1 MGLQFLKDFLQKNIF
16 LSSSAANKLL
26 TIWRDRKKLRQN
38 ERKSYKMD
46 SKTLVY
52 ILKRLLLAILT
63 IWVVITVT
71 FFVVRLIPGG
81 PFLGEKAVTKEVEE
95 ALKAKYGLDVPVHE
109 QYVRYLS
116 DIVTEF
122 DFGPSIKLRGR
133 YVTDIIADGM
143 KTSAVLGVIAA
154 GIALVI
160 GVVLGAFAALR
171 RNKLIDRVIMVVT
184 TAFISMPSF
193 IMGTLL
199 LLLFSVT
206 LHVLPANGTTMAG
219 LILPIITLALYPTAH
234 ITRLTR
240 SSMLDVLGQDYI
252 RTAKAKGVSGAKII
266 FGHALKN
273 ALIPVITYFGPML
286 AYIVT
291 GSLVVEKIYAVP
303 GIGCE
308 FVNSITNRDYT
319 MIMGTTIV
327 LASLIVIMN
336 LVGDILYK
344 VVDPRINLE

>member
-1 MGLQFLKDFLQKNIF
+1 MSL
-16 LSSSAANKLL
+16 
-26 TIWRDRKKLRQN
+26 
-38 ERKSYKMD
+38 
-46 SKTLVY
+46 KTLLY
-52 ILKRLLLAILT
+52 IGKRILLALLT

-71 FFVVRLIPGG
+71 FFVMHAVPGDPFTSEKALPEAAKARLEEKFGLDKP
-81 PFLGEKAVTKEVEE
+81 LGEQYFSYLKDVVT
-95 ALKAKYGLDVPVHE
+95 D
-109 QYVRYLS
+109 
-116 DIVTEF
+116 F
-122 DFGPSIKLRGR
+122 DFGPSLKKDGMM
-133 YVTDIIADGM
+133 VQDIIADGL
-143 KTSAVLGVIAA
+143 KTSAKLGVIAA
-154 GIALVI
+154 AIAVVV
-160 GVVLGAFAALR
+160 GVVLGAVAALR
-171 RNKLIDRVIMVVT
+171 RNKFIDRVIMVVT
-184 TAFISMPSF
+184 TAFVSIPSF

-199 LLLFSVT
+199 LYVFAVSFNLV
-206 LHVLPANGTTMAG
+206 PANGSTAAG
-219 LILPIITLALYPTAH
+219 LILPVLTLSLSPMAH

-252 RTAKAKGVSGAKII
+252 RTAKAKGVSGPKII

-273 ALIPVITYFGPML
+273 SLIPVITYLGPML

-303 GIGCE
+303 GIGSE